1 MEKVRTTLKYIEE
14 NKVNDYI
21 NKINKVNDNLKIYE
35 IKYDESKKELYILAN
50 KKVLLHQKINKILTP
65 FKNTNEL
72 KLQINKIYNQ
82 NIDDEQFIS
91 LESIKNYYCSILDN
105 LYKQKY
111 EIEDNIENKL
121 KPKYGNNVGLVI
133 YNYNLDTIEIGF
145 TKNYNRKYKHITF
158 KLVDN
163 DISIINSETKEA
175 KSILEI
181 LQNELKE
188 LYKIYKRFNYLDKQG
203 CYQIRSINANIYIDI
218 TLYSI
223 KIYCNNN
230 FFNIKYNTYDDKY
243 YIFCD
248 EKLEEFIKNISS
260 DLTNFLYVPISDCPK
275 WSQDELN
282 KIRKLQLNNPLLK
295 KSIG

>member
-72 KLQINKIYNQ
+72 KLQINK
-82 NIDDEQFIS
+82 
-91 LESIKNYYCSILDN
+91 
-105 LYKQKY
+105 YKQKY